1 MFKRGVA
8 INALAIS
15 RFLLFFTLAL
25 AALRVTPSFAMGAAD
40 TFFAPTFNNMAE
52 ELALA
57 RDAKKLLVVM
67 YEQEGCPFCWKMRRD
82 VLSRNDVQDYYKGRF
97 HVIPM
102 DIRGSLDTVDFT
114 GKAMTQKDFSIQ
126 QNVRLTPVFIYYDE
140 TGKELHRLIGFY
152 DREEFLLAGDFV
164 LSGAYKTEDFFLW
177 LKKKKAEKAVGK

>member
-1 MFKRGVA
+1 MVCFR
-8 INALAIS
+8 
-15 RFLLFFTLAL
+15 LFITIVTLTLTAGL
-25 AALRVTPSFAMGAAD
+25 SHAMGSEEA
-40 TFFAPTFNNMAE
+40 FFATSFNNMQE
-52 ELALA
+52 ELAIA
-57 RDAKKLLVVM
+57 HGGKKLFVIM

-82 VLSRNDVQDYYKGRF
+82 VLSRKDIQDYYKERF

-102 DIRGSLDTVDFT
+102 DIRGSLDTVDFS
-114 GKAMTQKDFSIQ
+114 GKPMTQKDFSIQ

-177 LKKKKAEKAVGK
+177 LKKKKAGKTVG

>member
-1 MFKRGVA
+1 MFRS
-8 INALAIS
+8 I
-15 RFLLFFTLAL
+15 LFFTLAL
-25 AALRVTPSFAMGAAD
+25 AALRPFPSFAMDLAEA
-40 TFFAPTFNNMAE
+40 FFAPSFNNMQE

-57 RDAKKLLVVM
+57 CAGKKLLVIM

-82 VLSRNDVQDYYKGRF
+82 VLSRKDAQDYYKARF

-102 DIRGSLDTVDFT
+102 DIRGSLDTLDFT

-164 LSGAYKTEDFFLW
+164 LSGAYKTDDFFLW
-177 LKKKKAEKAVGK
+177 LKKKKAEKAVGKL

>member
-1 MFKRGVA
+1 MKGAFFMVCFR
-8 INALAIS
+8 
-15 RFLLFFTLAL
+15 LFIAF
-25 AALRVTPSFAMGAAD
+25 AALSLTAGPSFAMGSAEA
-40 TFFAPTFNNMAE
+40 FFAASFNNMQE
-52 ELALA
+52 ELDLA
-57 RDAKKLLVVM
+57 RDGKKLLVIM

-82 VLSRNDVQDYYKGRF
+82 VLSRKDVQDYYKERF

-102 DIRGSLDTVDFT
+102 DIRGALDTVDFT
-114 GKAMTQKDFSIQ
+114 GKPTTQKDFSIQ

-152 DREEFLLAGDFV
+152 DREEFSLTGDFV